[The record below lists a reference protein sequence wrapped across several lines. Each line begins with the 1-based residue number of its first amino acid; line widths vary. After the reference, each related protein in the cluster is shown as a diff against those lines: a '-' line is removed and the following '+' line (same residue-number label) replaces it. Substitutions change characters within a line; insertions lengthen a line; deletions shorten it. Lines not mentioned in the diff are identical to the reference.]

1 MASGKKDFWASI
13 GEKRFSPGRGVT
25 EPPPERGWKRF
36 FFVLGTHFW
45 KLISLNLLFVAFCIP
60 VFTIPA
66 ALCGMNRVLI
76 KLYRDGNCFV
86 WSEFYKEFRSNLF
99 KALPFGAIGAVSLFA
114 SYYFLSL
121 GTSLSANGIEVFT
134 TALGILLLAFVVLF
148 LNYVFAFLPTLA
160 LNNKQIAQNAFIFL
174 VTEWKANFEILLCMA
189 TTVLFSVALFPYSL
203 LLLLFFLL
211 SIMQYMICVA
221 INQPMQK
228 RIIGPYEESKND

>member
-1 MASGKKDFWASI
+1 MVNGRKDFWANI
-13 GEKRFSPGRGVT
+13 GEKRFGPGRGVT

-45 KLISLNLLFVAFCIP
+45 KLIPLNLLFVAFCIP

-66 ALCGMNRVLI
+66 AFCGMNRVLI

-86 WSEFYKEFRSNLF
+86 WSEFFKEFRGNF
-99 KALPFGAIGAVSLFA
+99 YKALPFGAIGALCLFA

-121 GTSLSANGIEVFT
+121 GTSLSTNGIELFT
-134 TALGILLLAFVVLF
+134 TALGILLLVFIILF
-148 LNYVFAFLPTLA
+148 LNYVFVFLPTLA

-174 VTEWKANFEILLCMA
+174 VTEWKTNLVILLCVA
-189 TTVLFSVALFPYSL
+189 TTTLLSIVLFPYSL
-203 LLLLFFLL
+203 LLLLLFLL
-211 SIMQYMICVA
+211 AMMQYTICAA

-228 RIIGPYEESKND
+228 RIIGPYEESRNG